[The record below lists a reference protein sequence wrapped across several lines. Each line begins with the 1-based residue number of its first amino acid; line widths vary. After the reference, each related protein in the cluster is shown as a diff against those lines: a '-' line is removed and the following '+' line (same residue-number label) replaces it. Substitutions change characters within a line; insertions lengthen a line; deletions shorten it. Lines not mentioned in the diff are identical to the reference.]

1 VSAVSQLLPWA
12 DQLLGLET
20 ARCEEAEAV
29 LRSWRLAHVEAELL
43 DDPDLDTLVAAL
55 LLVES
60 VDALVAQ
67 GVQRTKLLKK
77 LRDAKSPDQFWPVW
91 AEIRAA
97 ACLIGHPDVDVRIEM
112 EAERVRGRH
121 ADFRL
126 IYPDGGRVAVEF
138 KALGL
143 SDTELAWHKRAGEHF
158 EDLLPP
164 LGLSTVHGFLD
175 RPIRISS
182 ARRARGFK
190 NSAIL
195 SRRLK
200 QHSRGWASVRGVAI
214 VARQTEQEYLLR
226 ARARIEYALGQLNTA
241 EECAVA
247 FWWSNGSPL
256 GATSGLLDA
265 VHAPPNITGL
275 AFIGQAV
282 AVPWSNISIF
292 MTWVDR
298 EANTAEVEINSGVDD
313 RLAGLFLDRFE
324 SSSGLRPT
332 LVRAPGRDGITLLRR
347 DGRRRILP
355 FNLLFDADPRK
366 LASPFRPPSPVQ
378 NVYLDE

>member
-1 VSAVSQLLPWA
+1 L
-12 DQLLGLET
+12 
-20 ARCEEAEAV
+20 
-29 LRSWRLAHVEAELL
+29 EAELL
-43 DDPDLDTLVAAL
+43 ADPDLDTLVAAL

-67 GVQRTKLLKK
+67 GAQRTKLMKK
-77 LRDAKSPDQFWPVW
+77 LRDAKAPDQFWPAW

-112 EAERVRGRH
+112 EADRVRGRH

-126 IYPDGGRVAVEF
+126 VYPDGDHVAVEF

-143 SDTELAWHKRAGEHF
+143 SDTELAWHQRAGEHF
-158 EDLLPP
+158 EELLPP

-175 RPIRISS
+175 RPIQVNSV
-182 ARRARGFK
+182 RRARGFK
-190 NSAIL
+190 KSAIL

-200 QHSRGWASVRGVAI
+200 QHSRGWASVRGIAI
-214 VARQTEQEYLLR
+214 VARQTEREYLLR
-226 ARARIEYALGQLNTA
+226 ARARIKHALGQLATD

-247 FWWSNGSPL
+247 FWWSNGTPL
-256 GATSGLLDA
+256 RATSGLLDA
-265 VHAPPNITGL
+265 VDAPPNVTGL
-275 AFIGQAV
+275 SFIGQAV
-282 AVPWSNISIF
+282 AVPWSDISIF

-298 EANTAEVEINSGVDD
+298 EIATTDVEINSAVDD
-313 RLAGLFLDRFE
+313 KLARLVLDRFE

-332 LVRAPGRDGITLLRR
+332 LLRAPGRSGTTLLRR
-347 DGRRRILP
+347 DGRRRIFP

-366 LASPFRPPSPVQ
+366 LAGPARPPSPVQ